1 MDFHLILSDCA
12 LEKQE
17 TKEHFWLITDT
28 SELRCK
34 RKREYVIFTEANH

>member
-17 TKEHFWLITDT
+17 TKEHFWLVTNT
-28 SELRCK
+28 SELGCN
-34 RKREYVIFTEANH
+34 RKGESVIFTEANC